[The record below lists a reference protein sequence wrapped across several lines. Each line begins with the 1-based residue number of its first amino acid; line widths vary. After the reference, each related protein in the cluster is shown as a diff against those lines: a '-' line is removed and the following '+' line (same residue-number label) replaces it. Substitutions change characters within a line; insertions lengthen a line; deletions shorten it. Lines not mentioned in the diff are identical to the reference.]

1 MLSKG
6 KSSFQDLCTKL
17 STLKAE
23 INCTKF
29 EVNYSWWPVF
39 TQYTKLC
46 RGQNKHT
53 GGDLLV
59 LLRRK
64 TVKVEDLLVFK
75 FSY

>member
-17 STLKAE
+17 SALKAE

-29 EVNYSWWPVF
+29 EVNCIGGLFSRSILSFAEVK
-39 TQYTKLC
+39 TNIQ
-46 RGQNKHT
+46 R
-53 GGDLLV
+53 GDLLI
-59 LLRRK
+59 LPGRK
-64 TVKVEDLLVFK
+64 TVKVEDLLIFK